1 MKHPIAAL
9 FAILFLL
16 SIAVVAYLLLTKP
29 LAVAEFATRKGFVV
43 VLSGINSSK
52 MGENSGQVIW
62 TCVPCREYFRNGV
75 SCASVGTRA
84 LSSVRDADCVWIVAS

>member
-43 VLSGINSSK
+43 VFL
-52 MGENSGQVIW
+52 EL
-62 TCVPCREYFRNGV
+62 
-75 SCASVGTRA
+75 TRA
-84 LSSVRDADCVWIVAS
+84 KWGRIQVRLFGLVFLVVSIFAMAYLVLQLALGR